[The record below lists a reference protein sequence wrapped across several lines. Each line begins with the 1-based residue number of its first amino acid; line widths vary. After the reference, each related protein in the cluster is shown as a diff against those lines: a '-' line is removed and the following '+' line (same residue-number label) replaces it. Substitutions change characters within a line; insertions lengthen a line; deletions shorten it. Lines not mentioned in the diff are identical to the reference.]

1 MKKIIR
7 SLVFYTLAIYLVS
20 ELIPGFRINT
30 DLRGLIISGLCLAL
44 LFNFVNPVLKFLFL
58 PINLIT
64 LGLFSF
70 VSQVLTF
77 YLFLKILPDY
87 FNIRPWDFP
96 GYDLNG
102 LGIHF
107 NPFTVSPFLTIILST
122 GLISIIVSVLL
133 MLV

>member
-64 LGLFSF
+64 LGLFS
-70 VSQVLTF
+70 
-77 YLFLKILPDY
+77 LFLL
-87 FNIRPWDFP
+87 
-96 GYDLNG
+96 
-102 LGIHF
+102 
-107 NPFTVSPFLTIILST
+107 
-122 GLISIIVSVLL
+122 
-133 MLV
+133 